1 MKKKNGFFA
10 ISIVFSFFVVF
21 LMLIT
26 MNLTRYAQNRILLAQ
41 VKNDIKNTA
50 KLKVENRTLVCKR
63 ADITTL
69 HTAYC
74 DATLCEI
81 DQTKNGEEA
90 ATKLTTFGNTYSGGN
105 TTPIADWYN
114 PGEVAAISGNL
125 KIGDAFD
132 CDVNKDGTY
141 DPTTERFYYIA
152 EQGDRYVLLYSESLG
167 LASYGSGRS
176 PSEAIK
182 KIPTTEVWKNVN
194 LSNPKRVLVDDS
206 NLDNE
211 FNYGNR
217 AARLMTKAEFE
228 AVKAVDNHMFLR
240 ENSIYF
246 SSAVKYFWLETPHS
260 GSYSYIY
267 IVQNANGVDL
277 IIDNAVG
284 TSIYDNQQVRPVIEV
299 PKDRVQKDFN

>member
-114 PGEVAAISGNL
+114 PGEVAAISGNM

-141 DPTTERFYYIA
+141 DPTTERFYYLV
-152 EQGDRYVLLYSESLG
+152 EQGDYYVFLYSESLG
-167 LASYGSGRS
+167 ASKYGTGKV
-176 PSEAIK
+176 PSEAVK
-182 KIPTTEVWKNVN
+182 KIPTTNEWKNVK
-194 LSNPKRVLVDDS
+194 LSNSIRRLVDYNGGYKDF
-206 NLDNE
+206 D
-211 FNYGNR
+211 YGDR
-217 AARLMTKAEFE
+217 AARLMTLAEFN
-228 AVKAVDNHMFLR
+228 AVNAVTNHMFLR
-240 ENSIYF
+240 EGSAYF
-246 SSAVKYFWLETPHS
+246 SGTAKYFWLENPHNDT
-260 GSYSYIY
+260 YSRFYFQLNTSNN
-267 IVQNANGVDL
+267 V
-277 IIDNAVG
+277 IIDDEEAAVV
-284 TSIYDNQQVRPVIEV
+284 SNEYQVRPVIEV